1 MLDLILTHN
10 KLPQWS
16 RIFEKLMVPL
26 LVMNS
31 MYDILPVSS
40 RSTLILS
47 SHLPLGLPR
56 GFYYKTNPTHY
67 STNAFH
73 SGCHVCVSISIT
85 TYIKES
91 SKYTVSLFVWYRFLQ
106 VCDCTVT
113 SHNLADRRMYKV
125 FWMGCKGQS
134 SPWKWPRRDV
144 EV

>member
-47 SHLPLGLPR
+47 SHLPLGLPS
-56 GFYYKTNPTHY
+56 GLYHNTTPTHF

-91 SKYTVSLFVWYRFLQ
+91 SNYILSFFVQYRSLQLFN
-106 VCDCTVT
+106 CTVT
-113 SHNLADRRMYKV
+113 SHNLADVCTKCEM
-125 FWMGCKGQS
+125 
-134 SPWKWPRRDV
+134 
-144 EV
+144 